1 MKSEAPLLVAER
13 LVKTYDRG
21 RVRALDGVDLT
32 LERGDFVSVTG
43 PSGSG
48 KSTLLH
54 LLGAVERPDAGRIVL
69 DGRDLGHESR
79 LARLRAGS
87 IGFVFQL
94 HNLMPALDA
103 RENVELPLYAL
114 HVPRRERRRRA
125 AAMLE
130 TVGLSDRLGHRPG
143 ELSGGERQRVSIA
156 RALVNDP
163 RLVLADEPTGSLDQA
178 TGGQILSLLADLR
191 ARRDL
196 ALVLVTHA
204 PDVAARADRTIRL
217 LDGRVV
223 EA

>member
-1 MKSEAPLLVAER
+1 
-13 LVKTYDRG
+13 
-21 RVRALDGVDLT
+21 
-32 LERGDFVSVTG
+32 VTG